1 VLGKIAKNTPMTDR
15 LMFGTDWYMEA
26 VNPNLNDFLTEYQR
40 RYDAAFGP
48 AQTAKFMSGNAL
60 RFLGLGADS
69 LTANGRRLRQRYDGL
84 GLAAPS
90 WLGKE
95 TG

>member
-1 VLGKIAKNTPMTDR
+1 MADR

-26 VNPNLNDFLTEYQR
+26 VNPNPNDFLTEYQR
-40 RYDAAFGP
+40 RYEAAFGS
-48 AQTAKFMSGNAL
+48 AQAVKFMSGNAL
-60 RFLGLGADS
+60 RFLGLGAGS

-84 GLAAPS
+84 GLVAPS

-95 TG
+95 AG